1 MDERLKG
8 VHVDTHFAR
17 RPGDNPEKCRHII
30 FKVSEIGQQC
40 SDTVACNVC
49 FSVDLDVATFIFPS
63 ALNIE
68 SGYAA
73 NSKANTSLKLI
84 SHEHAIIPMTRA

>member
-1 MDERLKG
+1 MDERIKG
-8 VHVDTHFAR
+8 VHVDKPLAR

-30 FKVSEIGQQC
+30 IIVSEIGQLC

-49 FSVDLDVATFIFPS
+49 ISVNLDVATFIFPS
-63 ALNIE
+63 ALNIK

-73 NSKANTSLKLI
+73 NS
-84 SHEHAIIPMTRA
+84 